1 MIYKWRKKYTPE
13 VARQEIQICEM
24 SIQGCQ
30 ECILTFT
37 LKEDP
42 LIQALVWKTRE
53 EIIKENQE
61 RIEYDFSKIEYM
73 KKFVI

>member
-1 MIYKWRKKYTPE
+1 MKYKWRKKYTPE
-13 VARQEIQICEM
+13 EARQEIQTCEM
-24 SIQGCQ
+24 SIESWQ

-42 LIQALVWKTRE
+42 LIQALVRKTRE